1 MEALQQQIE
10 HTFQEFIHYIRRV
23 QAERTIV
30 MQRINQ
36 LSDPEKLM
44 QDKCTR
50 LKKRVQRKSD
60 MIEKVME
67 DAEDF
72 LYARIGWAY
81 IEIIE
86 MSRTQDEQQLAE
98 YQLII
103 DMCKNYLTTHEQ
115 LEDEV
120 Y

>member
-81 IEIIE
+81 IE
-86 MSRTQDEQQLAE
+86 MSRTQDEHQLAE
-98 YQLII
+98 YQFII
-103 DMCKNYLTTHEQ
+103 DMCKNYLTTLEQ